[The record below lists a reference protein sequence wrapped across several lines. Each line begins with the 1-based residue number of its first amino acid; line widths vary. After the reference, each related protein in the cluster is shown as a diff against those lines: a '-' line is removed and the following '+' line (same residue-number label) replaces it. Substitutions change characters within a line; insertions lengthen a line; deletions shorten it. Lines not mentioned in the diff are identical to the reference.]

1 MEVEHPDYMYEPVR
15 VDINAKGKHRARKNN
30 LVQPSQVR
38 FFSVASVVFTIL
50 LSLDYWY

>member
-38 FFSVASVVFTIL
+38 FFFCGFFSVYNII
-50 LSLDYWY
+50 